1 MNKNY
6 RNTVA
11 HPEFPVRGTNPYG
24 VCQPEIFVN
33 FSETKQKLDT

>member
-11 HPEFPVRGTNPYG
+11 HPGFSVRGTNPYD
-24 VCQPEIFVN
+24 VYQPEIFVS
-33 FSETKQKLDT
+33 FSEIKQKLDP